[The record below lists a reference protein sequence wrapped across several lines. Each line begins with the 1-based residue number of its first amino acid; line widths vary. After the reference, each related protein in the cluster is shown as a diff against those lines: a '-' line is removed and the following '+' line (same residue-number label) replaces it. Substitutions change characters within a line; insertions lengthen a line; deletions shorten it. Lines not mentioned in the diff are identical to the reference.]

1 MTAIA
6 WRLGPGQTRVLVLG
20 LLLSSALFAGAAWAS
35 SRFMLAFDL
44 QDVRCLVWWSY
55 VIERGSAPERNQLV
69 AFTTDQVL
77 SQFPKGTVLV
87 KRLVGV
93 PGDRIDIADGT
104 VRVNG
109 ELRALL
115 SPDVMARL
123 GRPPEAFDTRFT
135 LDEGTYF
142 VLGDAA
148 VSFDSRY
155 WGAIQQ
161 SQVVGQAWG
170 FL

>member
-1 MTAIA
+1 MSRRS
-6 WRLGPGQTRVLVLG
+6 WRLRPGQVRVLVLG
-20 LLLSSALFAGAAWAS
+20 LLLSSALFASAAWVS
-35 SRFMLAFDL
+35 SRFLLAFDL

-55 VIERGSAPERNQLV
+55 VIERGTAPERNALV

-77 SQFPKGTVLV
+77 AHFPKGTVLV

-93 PGDRIDIADGT
+93 PGDRIEISDGK

-115 SPDVMARL
+115 SPEVMARL
-123 GRPPEAFDTRFT
+123 GRSAKAFDARFT

-170 FL
+170 LL